1 MHPVHPKAL
10 DPRGVSR
17 REFLRRA
24 AMTGV
29 AMPTVAA
36 ILAACSSGA
45 QEESGGG
52 SPSGSSGANQF
63 GTGGVGGAAYPLA
76 RLDAPVTWN
85 IPDDNQPIESGLQ
98 PEQGATLKY
107 LNWPYYLSPAIV
119 RAFEEKYAKYD
130 VTVEKT
136 IFPDMAGGVNTLRA
150 SPDEFDVMFGVQ
162 IYVLGQLIAGGLL
175 SPINHDYIP
184 NLANNVWPALQ
195 SPFYD
200 QESRFTVPFAIWN
213 TGVMWRND
221 KVSRDIAG
229 LANPYDVFW
238 EDAPKDKT
246 ALLNNSRD
254 SLGMAMFRAGVTD
267 VNTGD
272 QATIDQAKNDIAE
285 VVSATNARFD
295 HTDYTDVPEGKT
307 WLHQSWSGNVGSA
320 FYFLPEGDTAPT
332 ISYYWPGSTD
342 GIPGN
347 VDNDTI
353 VLVRNSKAPVLAHLF
368 IDFVLDAQ
376 NAVTNYTTYSGY
388 QAPMTSI
395 KPDELVGNK
404 VVPEH
409 LASTIVTEEQFG
421 AGYRELEL
429 APDVSAMWESAYQ
442 EIQAGV

>member
-24 AMTGV
+24 AMAGV
-29 AMPTVAA
+29 AVPTAAA

-184 NLANNVWPALQ
+184 NLANNVWPSIQ

-200 QESRFTVPFAIWN
+200 QESRYTVPFAIWN

-221 KVSRDIAG
+221 KVSTDIAG

-272 QATIDQAKNDIAE
+272 PATIDQAKSDIAE

-295 HTDYTDVPEGKT
+295 HTDYTDVPDGKT

-368 IDFVLDAQ
+368 IDFVLDAR

-395 KPDELVGNK
+395 NPDELVGNK